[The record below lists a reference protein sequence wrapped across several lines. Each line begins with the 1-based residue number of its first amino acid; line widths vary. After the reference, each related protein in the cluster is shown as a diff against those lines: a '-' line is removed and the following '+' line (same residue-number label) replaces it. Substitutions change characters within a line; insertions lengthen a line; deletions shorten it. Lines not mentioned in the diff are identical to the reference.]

1 MAVAARVVGNPA
13 VAALFAALDMTAEDG
28 RAAVLDGRHHL
39 ELAKA
44 EMPGIGSPPGGAV
57 AMEDV
62 RDLQPVAA
70 HGRRLHSGPRPPFG
84 RLREP
89 IERAGHGADRGVGDT
104 GVPRRGVELGV
115 AEQYLDDADVG
126 ILFEQMGGEAV
137 PQGMRRHPF
146 LNPSGLSGG
155 VNGAVELTGRQRLD
169 WIGSVRNLV

>member
-1 MAVAARVVGNPA
+1 MAVSAGVVSDAAVAAI
-13 VAALFAALDMTAEDG
+13 LAALDMTAEG
-28 RAAVLDGRHHL
+28 SRAAVLDGRHHL
-39 ELAKA
+39 ELAEA
-44 EMPGIGSPPGGAV
+44 HMPGIGLAPSGAM

-62 RDLQPVAA
+62 RNLQPLAA
-70 HGRRLHSGPRPPFG
+70 HGRRLHSASRSPFD
-84 RLREP
+84 RRHELVEW
-89 IERAGHGADRGVGDT
+89 AGYGADRGVGDT
-104 GVPRRGVELGV
+104 GVTRRGVELGV